1 VIPIVKVLP
10 LDQIR
15 QAQKEAEE
23 GHPHGKIILKPAA

>member
-1 VIPIVKVLP
+1 MP

-15 QAQKEAEE
+15 QAQHEAET